1 MKNRSLTGVI
11 ALLTALALAQTA
23 FASGI
28 HVQEQ
33 EPAPPQEQ
41 EQEPLP
47 DFAALKNLDYGKTD
61 KALEVFIG
69 LEGVFIHQAFE
80 LSDPLRLAVD
90 ISPVNRILTGHM
102 FEINEW
108 TLTGIRIGQFHP
120 YIVRVVFDFS
130 GSILPYEVTRVENGL
145 KITFN
150 PEGERVI
157 APPPP
162 VPAPVREATPAAVTP
177 AVTKPIRP
185 ERLKTMIGLSAGSY
199 KVSDELFQEVYPG
212 SSLIYGL
219 QLSQILVSSGDLD
232 IGLSA
237 EVKRTSQTGAATV
250 TLEEAVFAITPVSI
264 GATLFWNSKAVILFA
279 GAGLDFYSYKETS
292 PLYVDTG
299 FYSDSAS
306 GSHFQVGAILRLPSL
321 EALRAKVYYKGTS
334 VVTTNNDIE
343 ANLGGSEFGFSLNF
357 AFNLF

>member
-1 MKNRSLTGVI
+1 MKNRSLTGLI

-28 HVQEQ
+28 QAQEQQPAPTQERPQ
-33 EPAPPQEQ
+33 EPAT
-41 EQEPLP
+41 
-47 DFAALKNLDYGKTD
+47 DMAVLKSLDYGKTD
-61 KALEVFIG
+61 KTLDVFIG
-69 LEGVFIHQAFE
+69 LEGVFIYQVFE
-80 LSDPLRLAVD
+80 LGDPLRLAVD
-90 ISPVNRILTGHM
+90 ISPANRILAGPLH
-102 FEINEW
+102 EVNEW
-108 TLTGIRIGQFHP
+108 TLAGIRIGQFHP

-130 GSILPYEVTRVENGL
+130 GSILPYEVTRLENGL
-145 KITFN
+145 KSTFK

-157 APPPP
+157 ALPPP
-162 VPAPVREATPAAVTP
+162 VPEPVREVTPVAVTP

-237 EVKRTSQTGAATV
+237 EVRKTSKVGAATV
-250 TLEEAVFAITPVSI
+250 TLEDSTFAMTPVSI

-299 FYSDSAS
+299 FISDSAS

-357 AFNLF
+357 AFDLF